1 MDTLYP
7 DSRRTDADSAP
18 PEADGCELALVVP
31 TLNERAN
38 VPVLVARLHAVLAG
52 IAWEVVFV
60 DDDSRDGTA
69 AAVRDIAQRDPRV
82 RVLHRIGRRGLSSAC
97 IEGILATSAPIVAVM
112 DADLQHDE
120 SLLPRMLTAM
130 RSGEIDVAIASRY
143 VPGGG
148 IGAWD
153 GTRARMSDFATRLS
167 RLVVKAEIADP
178 MSGFFMLR
186 RAAFDD
192 SVRNLSAQGFK
203 ILLDVFASASR
214 PLRFQE
220 FPYEFRARQFG
231 ESKLDAM
238 AVWEYLMLIADKL
251 VGHIVPVRF
260 VLFALIGALGV
271 LANLIVLRLSLS
283 VGARFA
289 VAETVATIA
298 AMVFNFLLNNQL
310 TYRDRRLR
318 GWRMMR
324 GLVTFCLGCGVGA
337 VANVGVAAE
346 VFGGGSSWWL
356 AGLAGALIGGVWN
369 YAIASTYTWGAK
381 RRGAT

>member
-7 DSRRTDADSAP
+7 DTIADRDGMSA
-18 PEADGCELALVVP
+18 ASIAGRELAIVVP

-38 VPVLVARLHAVLAG
+38 VPVLVARLHTVLAG
-52 IAWEVVFV
+52 VAWEIVFV

-69 AAVRDIAQRDPRV
+69 DEVRAIAQRDPQV
-82 RVLHRIGRRGLSSAC
+82 RVLQRIGRRGLSSAC

-120 SLLPRMLTAM
+120 TLLPRMLAAL
-130 RSGEIDVAIASRY
+130 RGGEIDVAIASRY
-143 VPGGG
+143 VAGGG
-148 IGAWD
+148 IGQWD
-153 GTRARMSDFATRLS
+153 GRRARISDFATRLS

-186 RAAFDD
+186 RPAFNEA
-192 SVRNLSAQGFK
+192 VRDLSAQGFK
-203 ILLDVFASASR
+203 ILLDLFASAPR

-220 FPYEFRARQFG
+220 FAYEFRARQFG

-251 VGHIVPVRF
+251 IGRVVPVRF
-260 VLFALIGALGV
+260 VLFALIGAFGV
-271 LANLIVLRLSLS
+271 LANLIVLRLAL
-283 VGARFA
+283 GAGAAFSI
-289 VAETVATIA
+289 AETGATIA

-318 GWRMMR
+318 GWRMLR
-324 GLVTFCLGCGVGA
+324 GMAIFCLGCGVGA

-346 VFGGGSSWWL
+346 AFGRGSSWWL

-369 YAIASTYTWGAK
+369 YAIASTYTWGA
-381 RRGAT
+381 RRRAA